1 MINFTNCKE
10 ELNNYKGSEKKKTL
24 IYDGKKYLVKFPD
37 PIREKNKNISYINNA
52 FSEYIGSNI
61 FKMVG
66 FPTQN
71 TIIGVYKYN
80 EKEKI
85 VCACED
91 FTNSNKVL
99 YEFENLALST
109 NPDKKIETELTDILN
124 VLDENN
130 IINIPKIREKF
141 WDMFVI
147 DSLIGNTDR
156 HNGNWGFLVD
166 IKTNK
171 IEFAPIYDCG
181 SCLNPMIDDD
191 EIKKLQD
198 NDIKNLAINCYSCL
212 KENSKKINYM
222 TYIKECKNEEC
233 NKAILRVFKNIKIDE
248 INKQYEEV
256 NQQILELAQQ
266 GLDTTYIGGELA
278 WPVPGYTRIT
288 SKYAMRVHPITGQY
302 KLHTG
307 VDIGAPMGANFVA
320 ANDGVVVKA
329 GPNTAYGNMVIID
342 HGGGI
347 STLYAHGSE
356 ILVEVGQTVKRGDAI
371 LKVGST
377 GYSTGPHAHFE
388 VRINGVTTDPLPYI
402 TNGVVP
408 GQSNTEE
415 NSNIVDNANTTN

>member
-181 SCLNPMIDDD
+181 SCLNPMIDDY

-248 INKQYEEV
+248 INK
-256 NQQILELAQQ
+256 
-266 GLDTTYIGGELA
+266 
-278 WPVPGYTRIT
+278 
-288 SKYAMRVHPITGQY
+288 
-302 KLHTG
+302 
-307 VDIGAPMGANFVA
+307 F
-320 ANDGVVVKA
+320 
-329 GPNTAYGNMVIID
+329 ID
-342 HGGGI
+342 GI
-347 STLYAHGSE
+347 SCMSNERKEFYKK
-356 ILVEVGQTVKRGDAI
+356 IINIRYKIIKEVYNK
-371 LKVGST
+371 
-377 GYSTGPHAHFE
+377 
-388 VRINGVTTDPLPYI
+388 INNEKIDT
-402 TNGVVP
+402 
-408 GQSNTEE
+408 
-415 NSNIVDNANTTN
+415 

>member
-24 IYDGKKYLVKFPD
+24 IYDEKKYLVKFPD
-37 PIREKNKNISYINNA
+37 PIREKDKNISYINNA

-248 INKQYEEV
+248 INKFIDEISCMSNERKEFYKKIINIRYKIIKEV
-256 NQQILELAQQ
+256 YNKINNE
-266 GLDTTYIGGELA
+266 
-278 WPVPGYTRIT
+278 
-288 SKYAMRVHPITGQY
+288 K
-302 KLHTG
+302 
-307 VDIGAPMGANFVA
+307 
-320 ANDGVVVKA
+320 
-329 GPNTAYGNMVIID
+329 ID
-342 HGGGI
+342 
-347 STLYAHGSE
+347 A
-356 ILVEVGQTVKRGDAI
+356 
-371 LKVGST
+371 
-377 GYSTGPHAHFE
+377 
-388 VRINGVTTDPLPYI
+388 
-402 TNGVVP
+402 
-408 GQSNTEE
+408 
-415 NSNIVDNANTTN
+415 

>member
-80 EKEKI
+80 EKKKI

-248 INKQYEEV
+248 INKFIDEISCMSNERKEFYKKIINIRYKIIKEV
-256 NQQILELAQQ
+256 YNKINNE
-266 GLDTTYIGGELA
+266 
-278 WPVPGYTRIT
+278 
-288 SKYAMRVHPITGQY
+288 K
-302 KLHTG
+302 
-307 VDIGAPMGANFVA
+307 
-320 ANDGVVVKA
+320 
-329 GPNTAYGNMVIID
+329 ID
-342 HGGGI
+342 
-347 STLYAHGSE
+347 A
-356 ILVEVGQTVKRGDAI
+356 
-371 LKVGST
+371 
-377 GYSTGPHAHFE
+377 
-388 VRINGVTTDPLPYI
+388 
-402 TNGVVP
+402 
-408 GQSNTEE
+408 
-415 NSNIVDNANTTN
+415 